1 LRSDAH
7 LSPAQSA
14 RLDDQALR
22 SILRQ
27 TDEAL
32 DRQDY
37 AAARQLLS
45 RVSAAG
51 RHDKRYAFEVA
62 DLERLQGH
70 YAAARAALAPVLA
83 ATPNDPD
90 AQLALAR
97 VLEQSGERRPAL
109 DLVRMVVDGAAPDDV
124 DTRLSAA
131 RRLAALRQPQE
142 AQRIT
147 AALRIAYPARPDVTA
162 QSGRIAQDLG
172 QYEDAESLY
181 RLSLSQE
188 RAAGVTAG
196 PDGTPAQAALADL
209 QQRRDPEIE
218 TAWIPAYK
226 SGDAGI
232 SQFRAWQA
240 PVYVQIP
247 YRYDG
252 HFFFHADTVHI
263 DAGTLDVS
271 DANSLTRDTFGTL
284 GAADKLAQ
292 SHNVAAQTV
301 ADYAAT
307 LPYLH
312 QSATGV
318 ALGAGYTSD
327 AWRFDLGTTPL
338 GFPVHYLVGGVRY
351 QFDAGPASFSISGSR
366 RPETSSLL
374 SYAGMHD
381 PLTGTVWGGV
391 RRDGID
397 FHSAVDIGTASV
409 FADVGAGMLTGRN
422 VASNQEV
429 TLRTG
434 FTVPVYQRVNTLV
447 STGLVGNVWHYT
459 NNQRF
464 YSFGQGGYY
473 SPQRYL
479 SLGVPIEWAGRRDAL
494 NWDLTATVGVSNSYE
509 KDSPYY
515 PNGLPALNSA
525 SAALNDLWKTASSA
539 PGFGSLVNTASSTH
553 GVAFSYGLSGIVQY
567 RFNRYLVAGA
577 QLSIDRSH
585 DYAPSSALLYMRYTF
600 DGRKRDDSLSPRPV
614 RLYSSF

>member
-1 LRSDAH
+1 
-7 LSPAQSA
+7 
-14 RLDDQALR
+14 
-22 SILRQ
+22 
-27 TDEAL
+27 
-32 DRQDY
+32 
-37 AAARQLLS
+37 
-45 RVSAAG
+45 
-51 RHDKRYAFEVA
+51 
-62 DLERLQGH
+62 
-70 YAAARAALAPVLA
+70 
-83 ATPNDPD
+83 
-90 AQLALAR
+90 
-97 VLEQSGERRPAL
+97 
-109 DLVRMVVDGAAPDDV
+109 
-124 DTRLSAA
+124 
-131 RRLAALRQPQE
+131 
-142 AQRIT
+142 
-147 AALRIAYPARPDVTA
+147 
-162 QSGRIAQDLG
+162 
-172 QYEDAESLY
+172 
-181 RLSLSQE
+181 
-188 RAAGVTAG
+188 
-196 PDGTPAQAALADL
+196 
-209 QQRRDPEIE
+209 
-218 TAWIPAYK
+218 
-226 SGDAGI
+226 
-232 SQFRAWQA
+232 
-240 PVYVQIP
+240 
-247 YRYDG
+247 
-252 HFFFHADTVHI
+252 
-263 DAGTLDVS
+263 
-271 DANSLTRDTFGTL
+271 
-284 GAADKLAQ
+284 
-292 SHNVAAQTV
+292 
-301 ADYAAT
+301 

-338 GFPVHYLVGGVRY
+338 GFPVHYMVGGVRY
-351 QFDAGPASFSISGSR
+351 QFDAGPASFSVSGSR

-381 PLTGTVWGGV
+381 PLTGAVWGGV

-397 FHSAVDIGTASV
+397 FHSAVDIGTTSV

-434 FTVPVYQRVNTLV
+434 FTLPLYQRLNTLV

-515 PNGLPALNSA
+515 PNGLPPLNSA
-525 SAALNDLWKTASSA
+525 SAAINSLWKTASSA
-539 PGFGSLVNTASSTH
+539 PGFSNLVNTASSTR

-600 DGRKRDDSLSPRPV
+600 DGRKQDNSLSPRPV